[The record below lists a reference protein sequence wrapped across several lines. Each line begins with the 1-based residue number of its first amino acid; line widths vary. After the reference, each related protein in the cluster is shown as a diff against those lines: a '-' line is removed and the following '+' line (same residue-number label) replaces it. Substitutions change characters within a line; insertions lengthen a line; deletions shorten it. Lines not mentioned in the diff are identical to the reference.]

1 MEEYYISKETIIM
14 LEMIIFAITFVV
26 AQTVASFI
34 IMKLFMNKRFLKKMV
49 KTYAELANEVIE
61 EIDLD

>member
-1 MEEYYISKETIIM
+1 M
-14 LEMIIFAITFVV
+14 LEMVIFAITFVV

-34 IMKLFMNKRFLKKMV
+34 IMKLFMTKAFLKKIV